1 MIITEKQFGYPV
13 RHKRK
18 VPFDPDISLPVEIMR
33 LNAEIFQME
42 AELDRCILTG
52 EDYEDLLTE
61 AFASNI
67 HLSTSMEGNPLS
79 HEEVRKITRRS
90 LREGPP
96 REKLNFFSQEVYNH
110 IFAYFTGFYSDRWTI
125 RTIQE
130 THQRLM
136 IGDDGSKPGAFRK
149 ERGVVET
156 NEGEEVFIACPPEH
170 IPEELASL
178 ITWLNTK
185 ANALLPVVA
194 ATIFFHEFESIHPF
208 RDGNGRCG
216 RTLFHILL
224 QHRGLPNSKL
234 CLVEREIV
242 SDLEGYYDLLART
255 DFSSDHTEIIV
266 GFTRGVWRS
275 YKDALEKFNRRDLMK
290 SDLDDRSKTI
300 IMRSKMFKEP
310 FSLKEARAWVP
321 DISEFRLRGKLNHL
335 VDIGAIQTFGNTKG
349 KKYIFADPTR
359 DLMINYLDDIWKM

>member
-18 VPFDPDISLPVEIMR
+18 VPFDPEISLPIEVMR
-33 LNAEIFQME
+33 LNAEIFQMD
-42 AELDRCILTG
+42 AELDRCILSG
-52 EDYEDLLTE
+52 NDYEDLLTE

-79 HEEVRKITRRS
+79 HDEVRKITRRS

-110 IFAYFTGFYSDRWTI
+110 IYAYFAGFYSDKWTI
-125 RTIQE
+125 GTIQE
-130 THQRLM
+130 THQLLM
-136 IGDDGSKPGAFRK
+136 IGDDEAEPGIFRR

-194 ATIFFHEFESIHPF
+194 ATTFFHEFESIHPF
-208 RDGNGRCG
+208 KDGNGRCG
-216 RTLFHILL
+216 RALFHVLL
-224 QHRGLPNSKL
+224 QYRGLPNSKL

-242 SDLEGYYDLLART
+242 TDLERYYDLLARA
-255 DFSSDHTEIIV
+255 DFSGDYTEMIID
-266 GFTRGVWRS
+266 FTHGIWRS
-275 YKDALEKFNRRDLMK
+275 YKSALEKFKRRDLMK
-290 SDLDDRSKTI
+290 SDLDDHSKTI
-300 IMRSKMFKEP
+300 IMRSKKFKGL

-321 DISEFRLRGKLNHL
+321 DISEFRLRCKLNHL
-335 VDIGAIQTFGNTKG
+335 VDMGAIRTSGNTKG
-349 KKYIFADPTR
+349 KKYIFADPTS
-359 DLMINYLDDIWKM
+359 DLMLEYLGN